1 MHPANAKLL
10 DALIDMIAES
20 GEHEERLA
28 DAIRK
33 ASRLA
38 YELSFFETEKLLD
51 DALVKFLQE
60 RDQGKRTTR

>member
-1 MHPANAKLL
+1 MA
-10 DALIDMIAES
+10 DT
-20 GEHEERLA
+20 HEERLA